1 MAYIRPLRS
10 VTVFSPGI
18 GNAFPGGTDKDVA
31 GRPSQTRTLQTEIAR
46 NRISDKMRSLHTCPT
61 DNVLRAFLQQPF

>member
-1 MAYIRPLRS
+1 MAYIRPLWS

-31 GRPSQTRTLQTEIAR
+31 GRPFPVHRTAQTLQGVAFAK
-46 NRISDKMRSLHTCPT
+46 SGPCLHITCASG
-61 DNVLRAFLQQPF
+61 LLI